1 MGRFFSTGEEHR
13 RMGAAISAAL
23 ILHLLVFALL
33 RIPLNMNE
41 KSEQN
46 RNSSPTRISLAAPVA
61 PASSAAPAA
70 PAVPAEASRPA
81 EAADSPIETA
91 NTDKALPGQPT
102 KQVREEISGLSAEA
116 QSAEGQSAERQP
128 AAAADRSPS
137 PYNPPDIQ
145 ELFISILHQ
154 RIRQNLV
161 YPISARSREI
171 EGSVVIRLEIASD
184 GRLLTS
190 TLEKSSGNR
199 TLDQAA
205 DRLISALFP
214 FDIQPGEPIRCSVEI
229 VYRLNPA

>member
-1 MGRFFSTGEEHR
+1 MTMGRFSGTGEEHR
-13 RMGAAISAAL
+13 RMSAAIAAAL

-33 RIPLNMNE
+33 GIPAEMGE
-41 KSEQN
+41 KPEQN
-46 RNSSPTRISLAAPVA
+46 RYSRPTRISLAAPVT
-61 PASSAAPAA
+61 PASAPSPAAPAA
-70 PAVPAEASRPA
+70 PARPA

-91 NTDKALPGQPT
+91 STEKALPGQTT
-102 KQVREEISGLSAEA
+102 KQVRDEISGLSAEA
-116 QSAEGQSAERQP
+116 KPAGGQPAEGLP
-128 AAAADRSPS
+128 AAAADTSPS
-137 PYNPPDIQ
+137 PYNPPGIQ

-161 YPISARSREI
+161 YPISARRRGI
-171 EGSVVIRLEIASD
+171 EGSVVIRLEIATD

-190 TLEKSSGNR
+190 TLERSSGNK

-229 VYRLNPA
+229 VYRLNRA